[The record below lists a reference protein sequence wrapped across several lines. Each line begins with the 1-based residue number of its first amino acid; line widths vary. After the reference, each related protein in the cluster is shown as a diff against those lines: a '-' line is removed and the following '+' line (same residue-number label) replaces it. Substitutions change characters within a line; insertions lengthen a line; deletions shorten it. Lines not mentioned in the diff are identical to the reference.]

1 MRRSLSTRL
10 LAMLLAVTLL
20 ISMCPTAFAAEDE
33 ITDPSE
39 VIDIVEE
46 TEAPAEETEAP
57 VQTEESE
64 QVPPPAEET
73 EAPEADQ
80 TPEETENTESSEE
93 TEAPVE
99 ETEAPAEEETE
110 APAEET
116 EAPAEEETEAPAEEE
131 LSLFQ
136 GLPEGYALA
145 KRHDA
150 KRTAMEKHDTLD
162 SIAGLTA
169 GRNYVSDR
177 IIVGAENAE
186 EAELFA
192 QAFSGALLEYS
203 HGLALIQLD
212 EATALEA
219 IQASM
224 DPENNLPVAS
234 PNYTYSVTPIQTKQL
249 SVFSD
254 VPSQMDWNAWV
265 HDTLEN
271 PDPAL
276 LFPSTAEYQYQHDVV
291 ESYAGWGV
299 TTGWNQVKVGVIDSG
314 VDFDHPDLHVN
325 TYDVGMGAED
335 TNGHGTHVTGIIA
348 AYLGNGEG
356 GAGIAPNVQVTSYC
370 VGNANGSIDGWAML
384 QAIYAAADNGEW
396 IINMSLG
403 GFFYDY
409 EDDMAIQYAN
419 AKGTTVVVA
428 MGNDGTNAKNYPAGY
443 DNVIAVGATDMTDG
457 RAYFSNFGEWCD
469 VSAPGW
475 DILST
480 YPMYDPNS
488 GEYTGGYAWMSG
500 TSMACPVVTGV
511 CALYMSWKG
520 HVSPAQMEKA
530 LEAGCTPC
538 PDKGMGA
545 GVVNLANMMDEKPGA
560 PIFWIEE
567 MDDAGNWIQTLY
579 FSEDYKGQ
587 AVPCES
593 YLNLGYYG
601 LDQNFFLLYTIN
613 GKTPSVKDGEIVNGQ
628 VCDSLISLAPYAGQ
642 TITLKVMQVS
652 GMGIAGKV
660 LTQKIK
666 VAESIK
672 VTGVTLTGPTYLVAG
687 KSAQFEAVV
696 EPADKAN
703 QDVRWEIDPSFKPS
717 GVKISTSGKLTTAK
731 TSQGVCRIWAI
742 SEADNNYKSYID
754 ITIAPYT
761 PVSKIVLN
769 PTAKTVWV
777 GEIFTINAKALNA
790 AGGSIEV
797 AELKWTSSNTKVAV
811 VDDLGNVTAVG
822 KGTATITCTAMDG
835 SNKKATCKITV
846 KQQVQEVSITGYT
859 TIIPGGSVTLKAEL
873 LPADASTKGVTWT
886 LEEAPS
892 GVKLSSS
899 GKLTVAKS
907 VPVGSVITL
916 CAQSKDGY
924 GAFVYHSLLVTEKA
938 DKIVLDAYYE
948 GLAQGVLYKS
958 NGLVNSL
965 NLFSVDLNETEGV
978 DNAAQLLVVL
988 EGPANG
994 NLEYTSSKPSVA
1006 SVNEYGEIVGH
1017 KAGTATITAKLLD
1030 GSNKKAT
1037 LTVKVTNPV
1046 SNMDIDTS
1054 GLQMTNGNPY
1064 VAFGKSITNKVVF
1077 NDTYGKPSN
1086 TKVDWLVSVY
1096 AVTLDDEGYLD
1107 VVEDLTE
1114 EVMSKK
1120 LVTVSSSGKVSTK
1133 KGLIN
1138 YWASYPAGVEL
1149 FLEIVAVPTDGTEQ
1163 LGIYAIENYLMIPAT
1178 GYMSPIVGY
1187 KNINFGVDYGVGMG
1201 LFSSDQWVYFG
1212 QAGMCAFSATS
1223 SNPDVASVGYLGIY
1237 YTVDSNGDM
1246 WVYTDQYDNLIYEID
1261 VVANKTGSAK
1271 VTVVA
1276 NDGSGKKVTFNVKVG
1291 KGNYTNASFEDYI
1304 QEQMAA
1310 GKIKKVPADQLIK

>member
-33 ITDPSE
+33 VTDPSE

-57 VQTEESE
+57 SE
-64 QVPPPAEET
+64 
-73 EAPEADQ
+73 
-80 TPEETENTESSEE
+80 
-93 TEAPVE
+93 E

-116 EAPAEEETEAPAEEE
+116 EAPAEEEEP
-131 LSLFQ
+131 SLFL

-150 KRTAMEKHDTLD
+150 KRAAMEKHDTLD

-212 EATALEA
+212 DATALEA

-234 PNYTYSVTPIQTKQL
+234 PNYTYSVAPIQTKQL
-249 SVFSD
+249 SVFSE
-254 VPSQMDWNAWV
+254 VPTQMDWNAWV

-276 LFPSTAEYQYQHDVV
+276 LFPAAGEYQYQHDVV
-291 ESYAGWGV
+291 DSYAGWGV
-299 TTGWNQVKVGVIDSG
+299 TTGWPEVKVGVIDSG

-325 TYDVGMGAED
+325 TYDVGMGRED
-335 TNGHGTHVTGIIA
+335 TNGHGTHVSGIIA
-348 AYLGNGEG
+348 ATLGNGQG

-370 VGNANGSIDGWAML
+370 VGNSDGSIDGWAML
-384 QAIYAAADNGEW
+384 NAIYAAADNGEW

-409 EDDMAIQYAN
+409 EEQRAIDYAYDHN
-419 AKGTTVVVA
+419 VTVVVA

-443 DNVIAVGATDMTDG
+443 DHVIAVGATDKTDG
-457 RAYFSNFGEWCD
+457 RTYFSNFGEWCD

-511 CALYMSWKG
+511 CALYMSWAG
-520 HVSPAQMEKA
+520 HISPKQMETV
-530 LEAGCTPC
+530 LEAGCTSC

-545 GVVNLANMMDEKPGA
+545 GVVNLANMMDEKPDA
-560 PIFWIEE
+560 PVFWIEE
-567 MDDAGNWIQTLY
+567 MDDAGNWVQTLY

-593 YLNLGYYG
+593 YLNLGYMG
-601 LDQNFFLLYTIN
+601 LDQSFFLLYTIN
-613 GKTPSVKDGEIVNGQ
+613 GKTPSVKNGEIVNGQ

-672 VTGVTLTGPTYLVAG
+672 VTGVTVSGPSYLIAG

-703 QDVRWEIDPSFKPS
+703 QDVTWKVEALEGSGLN
-717 GVKISTSGKLTTAK
+717 GVKISTSGKLTTGK
-731 TSQGVCRIWAI
+731 TSQGRVRVWAI
-742 SEADNNYKSYID
+742 SKADNNYKSYID
-754 ITIAPYT
+754 VSIAPYT

-769 PTAKTVWV
+769 PTAKTIWV
-777 GEIFTINAKALNA
+777 GEFFSINAKALNA
-790 AGGSIEV
+790 AGNSMQAEV
-797 AELKWTSSNTKVAV
+797 QWSSSNTKVAV
-811 VDDLGNVTAVG
+811 VDELGNVTAVG
-822 KGTATITCTAMDG
+822 KGTATITCKALDG
-835 SNKKATCKITV
+835 SNKKATCKVTV
-846 KQQVQEVSITGYT
+846 KQPVNGIEYT
-859 TIIPGGSVTLKAEL
+859 SSNYVYPGGSLTLKASTY
-873 LPADASTKGVTWT
+873 PSNANTKGVIWS
-886 LEEAPS
+886 LQSAPS
-892 GVKLSSS
+892 GVSLTSA
-899 GKLTVAKS
+899 GKLKVGKN
-907 VPVGSVITL
+907 VPVGTEILVLAQAKDDQGAHCYINILVQEKVNKITL
-916 CAQSKDGY
+916 
-924 GAFVYHSLLVTEKA
+924 
-938 DKIVLDAYYE
+938 DAWYD
-948 GLAQGVLYKS
+948 GLAQGVTYKS
-958 NGLVNSL
+958 NGLVNTV
-965 NLFSVDLNETEGV
+965 NIFSVDLNETEEW
-978 DNAAQLLVVL
+978 DNITGILAVL
-988 EGPANG
+988 EGPSSCD
-994 NLEYTSSKPSVA
+994 LEWTSSNPAVA
-1006 SVNEYGEIVGH
+1006 SVDEIGIVTGH
-1017 KAGTATITAKLLD
+1017 KAGTAKITCKALD

-1037 LTVKVTNPV
+1037 VTVKVTNPV
-1046 SNMDIDTS
+1046 SSMDIDTS

-1077 NDTYGKPSN
+1077 TDTYGKPSN
-1086 TKVDWLVSVY
+1086 TKVEWDVNVY
-1096 AVTLDDEGYLD
+1096 AVTLDSEGYLD
-1107 VVEDLTE
+1107 ILEDLTD
-1114 EVMSKK
+1114 EVLRKK
-1120 LVTVSSSGKVSTK
+1120 LVTVNSKGKVTTK
-1133 KGLIN
+1133 KGLVD
-1138 YWASYPAGVEL
+1138 YWASYPNGVEL
-1149 FLEIVAVPTDGTEQ
+1149 FLEIIAYPTDGTEQ
-1163 LGIYAIENYLMIPAT
+1163 LGVYAIENYLMIPAT
-1178 GYMSPIVGY
+1178 TYIMPEANVIECMPE
-1187 KNINFGVDYGVGMG
+1187 YGWGT

-1212 QAGMCAFSATS
+1212 QLGMCAFSATS
-1223 SNPDVASVGYLGIY
+1223 SNPDVASVAGIGLYVDENGYY
-1237 YTVDSNGDM
+1237 
-1246 WVYTDQYDNLIYEID
+1246 YTDQYDNPVYQL
-1261 VVANKTGSAK
+1261 VFASNKAGTAK
-1271 VTVVA
+1271 ITITA
-1276 NDGSGKKVTFNVKVG
+1276 NDGSGTKRVITIKSKDGYGYYDYSAYVKAQLEA
-1291 KGNYTNASFEDYI
+1291 GNY
-1304 QEQMAA
+1304 
-1310 GKIKKVPADQLIK
+1310 KIGGLAE